1 MATSSEFNS
10 GMADRW
16 CNEVTDLNE
25 EADSVLKLM
34 TEALKELKTVGTGPI
49 AEAFYQKA
57 EEMTGKFADLVSSL
71 RSLVEALRNVIQS
84 FVSFVSEVVELVSP
98 TAKMLGL

>member
-10 GMADRW
+10 ASANRW
-16 CNEVTDLNE
+16 CNEVTQLNE
-25 EADSVLKLM
+25 EADTVLKLM
-34 TEALKELKTVGTGPI
+34 TEALKELKQVGTGPI

-57 EEMTGKFADLVSSL
+57 EEMTGKFAELVSSL
-71 RSLVEALRNVIQS
+71 RSLVEALRNVIES
-84 FVSFVSEVVELVSP
+84 FVNFVQNVVDIVAP